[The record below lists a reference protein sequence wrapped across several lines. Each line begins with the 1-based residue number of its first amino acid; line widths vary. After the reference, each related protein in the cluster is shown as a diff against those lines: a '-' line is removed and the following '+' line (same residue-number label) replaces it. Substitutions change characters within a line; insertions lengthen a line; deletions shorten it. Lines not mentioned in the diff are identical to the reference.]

1 MATENQKA
9 FWLVFTGALVAIV
22 VKPLVSRITGIAL

>member
-9 FWLVFTGALVAIV
+9 FWLVFVGALVAMV
-22 VKPLVSRITGIAL
+22 VKPLVSRTTGLV